1 LPVQAGPVNP
11 LSETLAS
18 VGTRSRV
25 HVSASIIS
33 FGAMTIVTV
42 IFLAFLVVLFLGL
55 IGFQLLGYRFG
66 ARRRA
71 AGRAN
76 FAEGTSAIETSL
88 FALLGLLIAFSIS
101 GGEARLDARRHLV
114 VEEANAIGTAY
125 LRLDLMPAATQAGL
139 RGQFRDY
146 VDARIAYYDHL
157 LQLDQARADHARA
170 GELQRRLW
178 TEASTAAMSTPDT
191 RPAMIA
197 LPAINEMIDVT
208 TARDAAQWMHVPIA
222 LFALLIALALACGF
236 FAGLGMSKNPRPNKI
251 HIVAFAGTLALTA
264 YVIANIEFP
273 RVGLTALRLFDTLLI
288 QVRQQMG

>member
-1 LPVQAGPVNP
+1 
-11 LSETLAS
+11 
-18 VGTRSRV
+18 
-25 HVSASIIS
+25 
-33 FGAMTIVTV
+33 MTIVTV
-42 IFLAFLVVLFLGL
+42 IFLAFLAVLFSGL
-55 IGFQLLGYRFG
+55 MGFQLLGYRFG

-71 AGRAN
+71 AGRVG
-76 FAEGTSAIETSL
+76 FGEGTSAIETSL

-101 GGEARLDARRHLV
+101 GGENRLDARRHLV

-139 RGQFRDY
+139 RSRFRDY

-157 LQLDQARADHARA
+157 LRLDQAKADHARA

-191 RPAMIA
+191 RPAMIT
-197 LPAINEMIDVT
+197 LPAINAMFDVT

-222 LFALLIALALACGF
+222 LFALLIMLALACGF
-236 FAGLGMSKNPRPNKI
+236 FAGLGMSKNPRPNKL
-251 HIVAFAGTLALTA
+251 HMVAFAGTLALTA

-288 QVRQQMG
+288 EVRQQMG

>member
-1 LPVQAGPVNP
+1 
-11 LSETLAS
+11 
-18 VGTRSRV
+18 
-25 HVSASIIS
+25 
-33 FGAMTIVTV
+33 MTIVTV
-42 IFLAFLVVLFLGL
+42 IFLAFLAVLFLGL

-71 AGRAN
+71 AGRVG
-76 FAEGTSAIETSL
+76 FGEGTSAIETSL

-101 GGEARLDARRHLV
+101 GGESRLDARRHLV

-125 LRLDLMPAATQAGL
+125 LRLDLMPAATQEGL
-139 RGQFRDY
+139 RSRFRDY
-146 VDARIAYYDHL
+146 VDARIAYYHHL
-157 LQLDQARADHARA
+157 LQLDQAKADHARA

-197 LPAINEMIDVT
+197 LPAINAMIDVT

-222 LFALLIALALACGF
+222 LFALLIMLALACGF
-236 FAGLGMSKNPRPNKI
+236 FAGLGMSKNPRPHKL
-251 HIVAFAGTLALTA
+251 HMVAFAGTLALTA

-273 RVGLTALRLFDTLLI
+273 RIGLTALRLFDTLLI
-288 QVRQQMG
+288 EVRQQMG